1 MDIPFDHLNINNNN
15 SRRKG
20 TYAIS
25 TSNVDSHLYSFYPN
39 TIRLWN
45 SLPEEVKL
53 SKDIDT
59 FKARIDGITLRTN
72 Y

>member
-1 MDIPFDHLNINNNN
+1 MNIPFDHLNINNNN

-20 TYAIS
+20 TYAIP
-25 TSNVDSHLYSFYPN
+25 TSNLDSHLYSFYPN

-45 SLPEEVKL
+45 SLPGEVKL

-59 FKARIDGITLRTN
+59 FKARIDGITLRTT